1 MLRCTKESCKTICIF
16 IIVYLERMI
25 EAFEGL
31 TLNDFETNTDV
42 SPAAQTTTTYK
53 PSPANISRHSSTPG
67 HRKGAAPIKKEQEN
81 TPKLKY
87 IACNESEDEMR
98 AVAQQY
104 APQMA

>member
-53 PSPANISRHSSTPG
+53 TSPTNISRHGSTPG